1 MSDQNVESE
10 LKFLREECER
20 LRKERDLARKEQ
32 QDAAASS
39 ENESSIRLKLLAES
53 LSRDVQDR
61 FLGSL
66 KNALWAATLLIGI
79 ATAGGLWKLSDI
91 VTARVDEKIK
101 EKEKD
106 VAQVRQQ
113 IIQSVV
119 DFERQA
125 QKSLEDIEKLRA
137 QVARESDQATGEIRQ
152 AKARILSLEI
162 SSQGEKVTISA
173 AAPEGSGIS
182 AWFGNV
188 TGGVA
193 AVAGSQADK
202 YGFEDGKTQS
212 GAFSVRFQRAL
223 KDPAADINQDGLISI
238 AEAAAF
244 TRTAL
249 KRDNFDQ
256 SPTVAGQAND
266 IVLFSTSSPK
276 PGSQKYKAVY
286 AVVVGINKYR
296 QAGAD
301 LRGAVNDAKGFVR
314 LLESKERGLFGISNI
329 TLLTDDQATTGS
341 INNSIVALRSKVTKD
356 DLVVFYF
363 SGHVASVGKE
373 KDVSKVMYPT
383 DGDFQKGGYLRISEM
398 VEKMNGLGAKHALV
412 IVDG

>member
-1 MSDQNVESE
+1 
-10 LKFLREECER
+10 
-20 LRKERDLARKEQ
+20 
-32 QDAAASS
+32 
-39 ENESSIRLKLLAES
+39 
-53 LSRDVQDR
+53 
-61 FLGSL
+61 
-66 KNALWAATLLIGI
+66 
-79 ATAGGLWKLSDI
+79 
-91 VTARVDEKIK
+91 
-101 EKEKD
+101 
-106 VAQVRQQ
+106 
-113 IIQSVV
+113 
-119 DFERQA
+119 
-125 QKSLEDIEKLRA
+125 
-137 QVARESDQATGEIRQ
+137 
-152 AKARILSLEI
+152 
-162 SSQGEKVTISA
+162 VTISA